1 MDTGVGY
8 YACLLRLWRV
18 QGPGPGDWHAALED
32 AHTGERTG
40 FPNLD
45 TLFAYL
51 RQLTNDQTI
60 SDRVESSMP
69 EESGIGPLPDYR
81 TGPEH

>member
-1 MDTGVGY
+1 MDAGVGY

-18 QGPGPGDWHAALED
+18 QGTAPGDWRAALED
-32 AHTGERTG
+32 VHTGERTG

-45 TLFAYL
+45 TLFTYL

-60 SDRVESSMP
+60 SDRVENSIP
-69 EESGIGPLPDYR
+69 EESEIAP
-81 TGPEH
+81 